1 MSPDLEEDL
10 AMAMRLQQEEDGF
23 LLEPR
28 VEFSEDEHDDDF
40 GNEKKR
46 SRISKGKHAKR
57 KWMIVAQHSLV
68 SSRYT
73 SLYIDEVIPNTV
85 HFIFYKQPK
94 EKINSWKIGQ

>member
-28 VEFSEDEHDDDF
+28 VEFSEDEDDDDF

-46 SRISKGKHAKR
+46 SRLSKGKHAKR
-57 KWMIVAQHSLV
+57 K
-68 SSRYT
+68 
-73 SLYIDEVIPNTV
+73 
-85 HFIFYKQPK
+85 
-94 EKINSWKIGQ
+94 

>member
-1 MSPDLEEDL
+1 
-10 AMAMRLQQEEDGF
+10 
-23 LLEPR
+23 
-28 VEFSEDEHDDDF
+28 
-40 GNEKKR
+40 
-46 SRISKGKHAKR
+46 
-57 KWMIVAQHSLV
+57 MIVAQHSLV